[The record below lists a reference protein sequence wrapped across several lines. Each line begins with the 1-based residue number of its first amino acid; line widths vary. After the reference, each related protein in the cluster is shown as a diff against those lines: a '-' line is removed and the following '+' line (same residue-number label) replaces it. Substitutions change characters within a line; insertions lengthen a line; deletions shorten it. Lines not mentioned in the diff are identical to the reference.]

1 MSILN
6 KLVILHFLP
15 SMVFGTIDM
24 KINSLFPSISN
35 DDACSYVINEYP
47 CFKNILNVLAKYSND
62 NKQEIES
69 LKLKV
74 SQLEKL
80 IEEQNSNPKENLH
93 EVPVKSLAANEQNN
107 NHEIDKMS
115 LKRNE
120 KSSYQQSEVS
130 SISNDYQV
138 DESNFISTNFTK
150 VRNSKNI

>member
-1 MSILN
+1 
-6 KLVILHFLP
+6 
-15 SMVFGTIDM
+15 MVFGSIDM
-24 KINSLFPSISN
+24 KINSLLPSISN

-80 IEEQNSNPKENLH
+80 IEEQNSNPKENLP
-93 EVPVKSLAANEQNN
+93 EVPVKSLAENEENI
-107 NHEIDKMS
+107 NHEIDKIS
-115 LKRNE
+115 VKRNE

-130 SISNDYQV
+130 SISNNFQLDGL
-138 DESNFISTNFTK
+138 NFISNNFTLVK
-150 VRNSKNI
+150 K